1 MCNQKGEMIMNKTKV
16 NFKNPDDVKN
26 FVETVEKYPY
36 SMDMKSGR
44 YIVDAKSLL
53 GLMNLGLNKDIE
65 LDVYEEDC
73 SDLFDAIKQYVAA

>member
-1 MCNQKGEMIMNKTKV
+1 MNKTKV

-36 SMDMKSGR
+36 SMDMKRGR